1 MDIVLL
7 GAIFGSLGEAV
18 LKILINAAALMI
30 GAYLLKGVEIQDFV
44 RALLIALVLSLLNA
58 TLGTVLHW
66 ITTPLRWLT
75 LGLFAFV
82 VNAAL
87 LLLTAHFMRG
97 FNIRDFWSA
106 FVLAIILSLSTTLMY
121 KIFL

>member
-44 RALLIALVLSLLNA
+44 RALLIALVLALLNA
-58 TLGTVLHW
+58 TLGTALHW

-106 FVLAIILSLSTTLMY
+106 FVLAIILSLSTTVMY
-121 KIFL
+121 KVFL

>member
-106 FVLAIILSLSTTLMY
+106 FVLAIILSLSTTVMY

>member
-1 MDIVLL
+1 MDAILL
-7 GAIFGSLGEAV
+7 GAIFGSVGEA
-18 LKILINAAALMI
+18 LIKILINAAALML

-44 RALLIALVLSLLNA
+44 RALLIAIVLAVLNA
-58 TLGTVLHW
+58 TLGSFLHW
-66 ITTPLRWLT
+66 ITTPLRWMT

-106 FVLAIILSLSTTLMY
+106 FVLAIILSLSTTVMY
-121 KIFL
+121 KLFL